1 MSRVSIPELVVALQS
16 GAPLRD
22 ALASALQDEELT
34 VLYWLDQRQGT
45 ARGGWVDPLG
55 HAVPEPEP
63 RAGRAV
69 KVVEQDGRRIASITY
84 DAALDDE
91 PELLDAVTAA
101 AGLTL
106 RSDRLQVELRAEVE
120 FLDTV
125 TNTVPS
131 LLAIVGTDGRIQN
144 VNAAALEVA
153 GHERKD
159 EVIGRLYWDVFI
171 DPGESARPSRSASQ
185 RSLPTSRPASTRTR
199 SRTREASTTSS
210 TGGRLRTTTRP
221 ASSPRSSPADS
232 TSPCAGSA
240 SESSNA
246 SETSRR
252 RSSRRC
258 RASWSRS
265 HATARSATATSTT
278 RRSAPTAP
286 SRRRSGGRT
295 TSSSGDSSSTSSSR
309 TTTDAQRTRSQPPPA
324 GTASEP
330 VESELRSADGTSRA
344 FAWSAIPVADVTDR
358 LEGLVLVTG
367 MDITERLRLEDEKER
382 ERAFLNA
389 IANTAP
395 SLLCLID
402 DNGVMTE
409 GGANI
414 AFEETLEYDPAE
426 IGGQVFWEA
435 FVDPEESDEVRDAIM
450 RVAAGEPPAERDN
463 TWLTKTGRRL
473 SVAWTCT
480 PLPSMDER
488 TLFLMTGIDIT
499 ERKRGAEELRASR
512 ARLVRAEETA
522 RRALERN
529 LHDGAQQRL
538 VALSVSLRL
547 LESRL
552 ESDRDAALELL
563 AGAQTELAQ
572 ALEELRELARGIHP
586 AVLTDRGLR
595 PALETLAARTP
606 VPVELIAPDE
616 RLVADVEAAAYYVV
630 AESLT
635 NVAKYAR
642 ATSAR
647 VCVQPQDGVLVVTV
661 SDDGVGGADPVNGSG
676 LRGLVDRVAVLDGT
690 LAIESPSGGGTSIRA
705 EIPLV
710 ETRHTLAP

>member
-22 ALASALQDEELT
+22 ALASALQDEELS

-45 ARGGWVDPLG
+45 SRGGWVDPEG

-69 KVVEQDGRRIASITY
+69 KVVEQDGRRIALISY

-153 GHERKD
+153 GRERKD
-159 EVIGRLYWDVFI
+159 AVIGLLYWDVFI
-171 DPGESARPSRSASQ
+171 DGWERTAVEERFAALAPDFPAGEYENAFTNARGEHRVVYW
-185 RSLPTSRPASTRTR
+185 R
-199 SRTREASTTSS
+199 
-210 TGGRLRTTTRP
+210 
-221 ASSPRSSPADS
+221 
-232 TSPCAGSA
+232 
-240 SESSNA
+240 
-246 SETSRR
+246 
-252 RSSRRC
+252 
-258 RASWSRS
+258 
-265 HATARSATATSTT
+265 
-278 RRSAPTAP
+278 TAP
-286 SRRRSGGRT
+286 YHDETGVVTAIVSGGLDITMRRKRERELERERDVQTAVFETMPSIMVALARDGTIRDRDIDNPSVGANRAFKKAIRWPDNRLVGRQFLDLVVEDDDGRAARAIT
-295 TSSSGDSSSTSSSR
+295 T
-309 TTTDAQRTRSQPPPA
+309 AAA
-324 GTASEP
+324 GKASEP
-330 VESELRSADGTSRA
+330 VESELRSADGTARA

-358 LEGLVLVTG
+358 LEGLILVTG

-402 DNGVMTE
+402 DKGVMTE

-414 AFEETLEYDPAE
+414 AFEETLEYEPAE

-435 FVDPEESDEVRDAIM
+435 FVDPEESDEVRDAIL
-450 RVAAGEPPAERDN
+450 RVTAGEPPAERDN

-480 PLPSMDER
+480 PLPGMDER
-488 TLFLMTGIDIT
+488 TLFLMTGLDIT
-499 ERKRGAEELRASR
+499 ERKRNAEELRASR
-512 ARLVRAEETA
+512 ARLVRAEEMA

-563 AGAQTELAQ
+563 VGAQTELAQ

-647 VCVQPQDGVLVVTV
+647 VCVQPQDDVLVVTV
-661 SDDGVGGADPVNGSG
+661 SDDGVGGADPVGGSG

-690 LAIESPSGGGTSIRA
+690 LSIESPSGGGTSIRA
-705 EIPLV
+705 EIPL

>member
-1 MSRVSIPELVVALQS
+1 MTRVSIPELVVALEN

-22 ALASALQDEELT
+22 ALASTLRDEELA

-45 ARGGWVDPLG
+45 ARGGWVDPEG
-55 HAVPEPEP
+55 HAVPEPQA

-69 KVVEQDGRRIASITY
+69 KIVEQDGDRIAAITY

-101 AGLTL
+101 AGLML
-106 RSDRLQVELRAEVE
+106 RSDRLQAELRAEVD

-144 VNAAALEVA
+144 VNAAALAVA
-153 GHERKD
+153 GHEHKD
-159 EVIGRLYWDVFI
+159 HVVGLLYWDVFI
-171 DPGESARPSRSASQ
+171 DGSERAAVEERFDALAPEFPAGEYENAFTNARGEHHVVYWRTAPYRDETGTVTAIVSGGTDITMRRKRERELERERDVQTAVFETMPSIMVALARDGTIRDRDADDPSVGANRAFQ
-185 RSLPTSRPASTRTR
+185 KAIRWPDEQLVGRPFLDLVV
-199 SRTREASTTSS
+199 EDDD
-210 TGGRLRTTTRP
+210 GR
-221 ASSPRSSPADS
+221 AAD
-232 TSPCAGSA
+232 AI
-240 SESSNA
+240 
-246 SETSRR
+246 
-252 RSSRRC
+252 
-258 RASWSRS
+258 
-265 HATARSATATSTT
+265 ATAA
-278 RRSAPTAP
+278 
-286 SRRRSGGRT
+286 
-295 TSSSGDSSSTSSSR
+295 
-309 TTTDAQRTRSQPPPA
+309 A
-324 GTASEP
+324 GTASER
-330 VESELRSADGTSRA
+330 VESELKSADGSARA

-358 LEGLVLVTG
+358 LDGLVLVTG
-367 MDITERLRLEDEKER
+367 LDITERQRLEEEKER

-389 IANTAP
+389 IANNAP
-395 SLLCLID
+395 SFLCLID
-402 DNGVMTE
+402 DKGVLTE
-409 GGANI
+409 RGANI
-414 AFEETLEYDPAE
+414 AFEDTLEYDPAE
-426 IGGQVFWEA
+426 IGGQVFWQTFIDPAEA
-435 FVDPEESDEVRDAIM
+435 DEVREAVM
-450 RVAAGEPPAERDN
+450 RVAAGEAPVEHDN
-463 TWLTKTGRRL
+463 TWKTKSGSRL

-480 PLPSMDER
+480 PLPVMDER
-488 TLFLMTGIDIT
+488 TLFLVTGLDIT
-499 ERKRGAEELRASR
+499 ERKRVSEELRASR
-512 ARLVRAEETA
+512 ARLVRAEEMA
-522 RRALERN
+522 RRTLERN

-547 LESRL
+547 LESRM
-552 ESDRDAALELL
+552 EGDRDAALALL
-563 AGAQTELAQ
+563 SGAQAELAQ
-572 ALEELRELARGIHP
+572 ALGELRELARGIHP

-595 PALETLAARTP
+595 PALETLAGRTP

-647 VCVQPQDGVLVVTV
+647 VCVKPQDGVLVVTV

-690 LAIESPSGGGTSIRA
+690 LSVDSPTGKGTSIRA

-710 ETRHTLAP
+710 ETRNTLEP

>member
-55 HAVPEPEP
+55 HAVPEPQP

-69 KVVEQDGRRIASITY
+69 KVVEEDGRRIASITY

-153 GHERKD
+153 GRERKD
-159 EVIGRLYWDVFI
+159 EVIGLLYWDVFI
-171 DPGESARPSRSASQ
+171 DAWERTAVEERFAALAPDFPAGEYENAFTNARGEHRVVYW
-185 RSLPTSRPASTRTR
+185 R
-199 SRTREASTTSS
+199 
-210 TGGRLRTTTRP
+210 
-221 ASSPRSSPADS
+221 
-232 TSPCAGSA
+232 
-240 SESSNA
+240 
-246 SETSRR
+246 
-252 RSSRRC
+252 
-258 RASWSRS
+258 
-265 HATARSATATSTT
+265 
-278 RRSAPTAP
+278 TAP
-286 SRRRSGGRT
+286 YHDETGVVTAIVSGGLDITMRRKRERELERERDVQT
-295 TSSSGDSSSTSSSR
+295 AVFETMPSIMVALARDGTIRDRDIDDPTVGANRAFKKVIRWPDDQLVGRRFLDLVVEDDDGRAAHAIST
-309 TTTDAQRTRSQPPPA
+309 AAA
-324 GTASEP
+324 GTPSEP

-344 FAWSAIPVADVTDR
+344 FAWSAIPVADVSDR

-450 RVAAGEPPAERDN
+450 GVAAGEPPAERDN

-480 PLPSMDER
+480 PLPGMDER
-488 TLFLMTGIDIT
+488 TLFLMTGLDIT

-512 ARLVRAEETA
+512 ARLVRAEEMA